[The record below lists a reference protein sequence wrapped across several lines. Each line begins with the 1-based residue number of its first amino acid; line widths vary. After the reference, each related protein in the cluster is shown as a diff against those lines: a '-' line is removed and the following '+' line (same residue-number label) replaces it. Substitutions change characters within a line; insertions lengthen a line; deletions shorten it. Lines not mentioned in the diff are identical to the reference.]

1 MRTYSVFSSSEG
13 DHSMEILLSYNFVFI
28 LDIHFK
34 VIFFCQKLY
43 IFYVTLVLC
52 LGYRLSCDQK
62 DKEYIECELSF
73 IT

>member
-34 VIFFCQKLY
+34 VIFFLSKT
-43 IFYVTLVLC
+43 IFYVTLVIW